1 MREKI
6 EVLKKRIPRFDGLL
20 VLGVNN
26 EGEYIV
32 RNSFRDFNFT
42 SYAQAL
48 EKYEALLPY

>member
-1 MREKI
+1 MRKKI
-6 EVLKKRIPRFDGLL
+6 EVLKKRTPHFNGLL
-20 VLGVNN
+20 VLGVNSR
-26 EGEYIV
+26 GEYIV